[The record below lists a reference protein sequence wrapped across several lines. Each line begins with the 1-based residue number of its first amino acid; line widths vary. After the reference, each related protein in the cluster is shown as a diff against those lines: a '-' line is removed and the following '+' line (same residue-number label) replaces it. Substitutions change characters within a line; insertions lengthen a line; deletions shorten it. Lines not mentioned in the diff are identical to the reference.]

1 MSEPAAAVPA
11 PPVANGPHGQITGLL
26 PRWFRYPA
34 IILAFL
40 SLCLVLFAPAFLY
53 ADNTHRLTLFGRC
66 LALAILALGVDLIW
80 GYTGML
86 SLGQSLYFGLGAY
99 IVAYSLKLKEAAK
112 RYNDIWRTDVP
123 VGVVPADFM
132 VNYGAI
138 DVTDPD
144 YVQPTI
150 LSLVA
155 PLGNIWL
162 AFAVAIALPMLI
174 AFLFGLL
181 AFHRRIK
188 GVYFSLL
195 TQALVLAA
203 FFLADNQ
210 QPLTGG
216 RPGINEISHLE
227 LNGFTF
233 DRSRNAASKVPE
245 KPEDFQSIFGLTLNR
260 NRGMWDLYLLNATVL
275 VVSFLGCVWL
285 VRSKFGKI
293 LAAIRDNENRV
304 MALGYNT
311 AMYKVFA
318 FTLAGGLAGLGGA
331 LFVPVV
337 GKMGPTYIGVIESI
351 YVVIYV
357 AVGGRGTLLGA
368 ILGTF
373 LVHSGYSSLSEVPS
387 SIREIVLELRPI
399 LLGGLFVAV
408 VLFMPSGILGMLQSL
423 AGWLKQ
429 TLLHRS
435 NGAGR
440 PTI

>member
-1 MSEPAAAVPA
+1 MSDPAPAAPA
-11 PPVANGPHGQITGLL
+11 PVANGPHGPHGPVTGLL
-26 PRWFRYPA
+26 PRWFRHPA
-34 IILAFL
+34 TILAFL
-40 SLCLVLFAPAFLY
+40 ILCFVLFAPAFLY
-53 ADNTHRLTLFGRC
+53 ADNTHRLTLLGRC

-99 IVAYSLKLKEAAK
+99 IVAYSLKLKEAAT
-112 RYNDIWRTDVP
+112 RYNAVWGTHVP
-123 VGVVPADFM
+123 VGVVPGDFM
-132 VNYGAI
+132 VNYGSI
-138 DVTDPD
+138 DLTDPD

-150 LSLVA
+150 LSIVA

-162 AFAVAIALPMLI
+162 AFAVAIILPMLV
-174 AFLFGLL
+174 AFLFGVL

-245 KPEDFQSIFGLTLNR
+245 RPEDFQSILGLTLNR
-260 NRGMWDLYLLNATVL
+260 HRSMRDLYLINATVL
-275 VVSFLGCVWL
+275 VVSLLGCVWL

-408 VLFMPSGILGMLQSL
+408 VLFMPTGILGMLRSL

-429 TLLHRS
+429 TVFRRS
-435 NGAGR
+435 KS
-440 PTI
+440 P